1 MSEHNGTTVERIAFL
16 IAFARYTILSKN
28 MQARGNTRNPR
39 PSKFDLELPGP
50 SPTQHVVDSS
60 CLPLSPPS
68 HPSTRS
74 KFDWERH
81 CLRVRMLGVGLVV
94 HEHNLVVAL
103 TACVFFSLFS
113 FGFNRRE
120 CDDTLH
126 LVTLRVL
133 NLPLLTWAASQSL
146 SCSYPS
152 YTATPSSSNPCCA
165 LCMCALQ
172 FSPGAQI

>member
-1 MSEHNGTTVERIAFL
+1 MHVTLARQNTMGQPSKELLFL

-39 PSKFDLELPGP
+39 PSKFDLEP
-50 SPTQHVVDSS
+50 
-60 CLPLSPPS
+60 PLSPPS

-81 CLRVRMLGVGLVV
+81 RLRVRMLGVGLVV

-152 YTATPSSSNPCCA
+152 YTAAPSSSNPCCA
-165 LCMCALQ
+165 LCMCALL